1 MFVVFVLPLFL
12 SAVQWN
18 RDYRW
23 LFLLGQSTPLN
34 LLPGQVL
41 LGRRLHSGCGPSSYG
56 VPDNTSFRALL
67 GLDPAER
74 FSPCPLAFLVVVG
87 WDTEIRGLKTQLPAA
102 LFINLIY
109 VRTWRSGARNSISK
123 MRKLR
128 PREVQLLADQQWD

>member
-1 MFVVFVLPLFL
+1 MFVLPLFL

-41 LGRRLHSGCGPSSYG
+41 LGRRLHSGCGPSSYR

-67 GLDPAER
+67 GLDPAEH
-74 FSPCPLAFLVVVG
+74 FSPFPLAFLVVVG
-87 WDTEIRGLKTQLPAA
+87 WDSGDRGLEDSVACC
-102 LFINLIY
+102 LIY
-109 VRTWRSGARNSISK
+109 
-123 MRKLR
+123 
-128 PREVQLLADQQWD
+128 